1 MRCPHCG
8 HGHDRVVDSRATR
21 EGAATRRRRE
31 CLDCGSRFTTYEYI
45 ERAPVLVIKKDG
57 RRVPFDREKVLAGVL
72 RACEKRRVSREDI
85 DALVAKV
92 ESRVLSS
99 AREEVSSREI
109 GVAVMD
115 ELESLDEV
123 AYVRFASVYRSFRNV
138 NQFMDEL
145 RSLLERQSGASE
157 PGPEPRSTEE

>member
-1 MRCPHCG
+1 M
-8 HGHDRVVDSRATR
+8 DSRATR

-31 CLDCGSRFTTYEYI
+31 CLECGNRYTTYEYI

-57 RRVPFDREKVLAGVL
+57 RRVPFDREKILAGVL

-85 DALVAKV
+85 DALVATV

-115 ELESLDEV
+115 ELEGLDEV

-145 RSLLERQSGASE
+145 RSLLERQNG
-157 PGPEPRSTEE
+157 GPEGAPDPEVGEV

>member
-1 MRCPHCG
+1 M
-8 HGHDRVVDSRATR
+8 DSRSTR

-31 CLDCGSRFTTYEYI
+31 CLECGNRYTTYEYI

-115 ELESLDEV
+115 ELEELDEV

-145 RSLLERQSGASE
+145 RSLLERQNGSVDDVTD
-157 PGPEPRSTEE
+157 PEVGEA